1 MSLILNQVHNPRNIQ
16 RNIRIVVSV
25 RRGENSLNLSKGE
38 ILRVRVIDS
47 YGDGKYALLLKDKRV
62 EAFSKVPLTRGSV
75 INLKVTQSHPY
86 IILNYVPNSKALNR
100 TVILNGLYGNIWSNL
115 LKLEYLKDTLN
126 KLFKVLIEKGDRDI
140 LYYIID
146 GLGLRY
152 EFKIKKFLSS
162 IKNRDYFRK
171 EFHHDLKYIISKY
184 LNDKDPETFKNYLSF
199 IRNLNILNYKL
210 ITYNHKI
217 IIPVPIIFPPDLIKV
232 GQLLIHKE
240 KDEKGA
246 IDGEDKRV
254 KIEFFIELLPSEY
267 LKAIFYVDRK
277 DIKAYLYTNSFRL
290 EELLKQEVV
299 SLIENMSN
307 IDYNLSEIKIE
318 RFKDI
323 NPIVEE
329 VLNLLEDGLHLVI

>member
-1 MSLILNQVHNPRNIQ
+1 MSLILNQVNNPRNIHK
-16 RNIRIVVSV
+16 NIRILVSV

-47 YGDGKYALLLKDKRV
+47 YGDGKYALLLKGKRV

-126 KLFKVLIEKGDRDI
+126 KLFKVLIEKGDKDI

-162 IKNRDYFRK
+162 LKNRDYFRK

-184 LNDKDPETFKNYLSF
+184 LNLS
-199 IRNLNILNYKL
+199 
-210 ITYNHKI
+210 
-217 IIPVPIIFPPDLIKV
+217 
-232 GQLLIHKE
+232 LIH
-240 KDEKGA
+240 
-246 IDGEDKRV
+246 I
-254 KIEFFIELLPSEY
+254 
-267 LKAIFYVDRK
+267 
-277 DIKAYLYTNSFRL
+277 
-290 EELLKQEVV
+290 
-299 SLIENMSN
+299 
-307 IDYNLSEIKIE
+307 
-318 RFKDI
+318 
-323 NPIVEE
+323 
-329 VLNLLEDGLHLVI
+329 

>member
-1 MSLILNQVHNPRNIQ
+1 LILNQVNNPRNIHK
-16 RNIRIVVSV
+16 NIRILVSV

-47 YGDGKYALLLKDKRV
+47 YGDGKYALLLKGKRV

-126 KLFKVLIEKGDRDI
+126 KLFKVLNEKGDKDI

-152 EFKIKKFLSS
+152 EFKIKKVLSS
-162 IKNRDYFRK
+162 LKNRDYFRK

-217 IIPVPIIFPPDLIKV
+217 FIPVPIIFPPDLIKV

-246 IDGEDKRV
+246 TDREDKRV

>member
-1 MSLILNQVHNPRNIQ
+1 MSLILNQVYNPRNIQ
-16 RNIRIVVSV
+16 RNVRIVISV
-25 RRGENSLNLSKGE
+25 RRGENLLNFSKGE

-47 YGDGKYALLLKDKRV
+47 YGDGKYALLLKGKRV

-75 INLKVTQSHPY
+75 INLKVIQSHPY
-86 IILNYVPNSKALNR
+86 IVLNYIPNSKALNR
-100 TVILNGLYGNIWSNL
+100 TVIINGLYGNVWPNL
-115 LKLEYLKDTLN
+115 LKLGYLKDTLN
-126 KLFKVLIEKGDRDI
+126 KLFKVLIEKGDKDI
-140 LYYIID
+140 LHYIID

-152 EFKIKKFLSS
+152 EFKIKNFLSS

-171 EFHHDLKYIISKY
+171 EFHQDLKYIISRY
-184 LNDKDPETFKNYLSF
+184 LNDKDSETLKNYLSF

-210 ITYNHKI
+210 MTYHHKI
-217 IIPVPIIFPPDLIKV
+217 FIPIPIIFHSDLFKV

-240 KDEKGA
+240 KDERGSTNS
-246 IDGEDKRV
+246 EDKRT

-290 EELLKQEVV
+290 EELLRQEIY
-299 SLIENMSN
+299 SLIEDIND
-307 IDYNLSEIKIE
+307 IDYNFLEIKIK

-329 VLNLLEDGLHLVI
+329 VLNLLEDELHLVI